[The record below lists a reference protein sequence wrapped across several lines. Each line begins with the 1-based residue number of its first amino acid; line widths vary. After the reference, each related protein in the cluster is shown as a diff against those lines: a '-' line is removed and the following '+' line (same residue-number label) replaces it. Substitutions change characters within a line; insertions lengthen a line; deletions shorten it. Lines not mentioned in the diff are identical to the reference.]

1 MKGRKRRI
9 GPILVVN
16 IALFLLSLQACSVA
30 DRAELPSPN
39 ILFAIADDWSYGHAG
54 AYGNAWV
61 NTPGFDRIAREGIL
75 FTNAYTPNAKCAP
88 SRASILTGRNSW
100 QLKEAGNHIPFFP
113 VEFKTYA
120 EALTEQ
126 GYFVGKTGKGWGP
139 GVANDETGSPRK
151 MAGRPFDSR
160 QADVLASGISSND
173 YSGNFKDF
181 LDNKPER
188 KPWCFWYGA
197 QEPHRRYEYG
207 SGIAKGGKQLTD
219 IERVPGFWPDNEVVR
234 NDMLDYA
241 FEVEHV
247 DQHLVKMLELLENV
261 GELENTLVVFS
272 SDHGMP
278 FPRAKG
284 QSYDFSNKVPLA
296 MMWKEGIRNPGRVV
310 EDYVSLVD
318 LAPTF
323 IELADLQWEQI
334 GMQPTPG
341 LSLTDILFSDRS
353 GQVNPARDHV
363 LLGKERHDI
372 GRPNDWGYPIRGIVK
387 DQILYI
393 HNFEVSRWPAGN
405 PETGYLNVD
414 GSPTKTQVLQG
425 FRYPEFKKFW
435 EVCFGK
441 RPPEELYNLRE
452 DPDCLIDLSGLSGYE
467 EVKERLKQQLF
478 EALELQGD
486 PRMLDEG
493 HIFDEYKYSSSNF
506 RNFYERF
513 MAGEKLKPGWVN
525 ESDFQSLS
533 RGLFSILPAVRDS
546 K

>member
-1 MKGRKRRI
+1 MMPQWTRRI
-9 GPILVVN
+9 GRVLVVT
-16 IALFLLSLQACSVA
+16 IALSLLLLQACSVQNMSN
-30 DRAELPSPN
+30 LPSPN

-100 QLKEAGNHIPFFP
+100 QLKEAGNHVAFFP
-113 VEFKTYA
+113 TEFKTYA
-120 EALTEQ
+120 EVLTEQ
-126 GYFVGKTGKGWGP
+126 DYFVGKTGKGWGP

-151 MAGRPFDSR
+151 MAGQPFDSH
-160 QADVLASGISSND
+160 QADVLTNGISSND

-181 LDNKPER
+181 LDNKPEGQ
-188 KPWCFWYGA
+188 PWCFWYGA
-197 QEPHRRYEYG
+197 QEPHRGYEYG
-207 SGIAKGGKQLTD
+207 SGMAKGGKQLTD
-219 IERVPGFWPDNEVVR
+219 IDRVPGFWPDNEIVR

-241 FEVEHV
+241 YEVEHV
-247 DQHLVKMLELLENV
+247 DQHLVKMLKLLEDV
-261 GELENTLVVFS
+261 GELENTLIVFS

-284 QSYDFSNKVPLA
+284 QSYYFSNKVPLA

-310 EDYVSLVD
+310 KDYVSLVD

-323 IELADLQWEQI
+323 IELAGLQWEQT

-341 LSLTDILFSDRS
+341 LSLTDIFFSNRS
-353 GQVNPARDHV
+353 GQVNLSRDHV

-387 DQILYI
+387 DQLLYI
-393 HNFEVSRWPAGN
+393 YNFEIARWPAGN

-425 FRYPEFKKFW
+425 FKDPEFKQFW
-435 EVCFGK
+435 EACFGK
-441 RPPEELYNLRE
+441 RPSEELYNLEE
-452 DPDCLIDLSGLSGYE
+452 DPDCLINLSSLSEFE
-467 EVKERLKQQLF
+467 EVKDRLKLQLF
-478 EALELQGD
+478 EELVLQGD
-486 PRMLDEG
+486 PRMLDKG
-493 HIFDEYKYSSSNF
+493 HVFDEYTYSSPNF

-513 MAGEKLKPGWVN
+513 MSGENLQPGWVN
-525 ESDFQSLS
+525 KSDFQGRS
-533 RGLFSILPAVRDS
+533 R
-546 K
+546 